1 MLEFLVVERARGFH
15 HFVERRSV
23 TVGRPDLEA
32 IFLVPA
38 KCFRVGNQQLQACRG
53 HRCAGHCNLGVQRIK
68 QKLQRCESLLSIND
82 GALLQIARRRGELL
96 NQQALGLHEDGLRG
110 SDLCIHV
117 NQKRCQEPF
126 VY

>member
-96 NQQALGLHEDGLRG
+96 QDYGTKKMRCLCRAWRMQQAFGDAL
-110 SDLCIHV
+110 
-117 NQKRCQEPF
+117 
-126 VY
+126 